1 LEFDQKLIL
10 RFIFRE
16 YISQYECT
24 NKEPS
29 PYQMRDVSRS
39 FPSGHACISTYAA
52 LFMIWY
58 LQCRLPK
65 IQSLFIVPFIQVVLA
80 LIVSLCSVSRVT
92 DNRHHWVDVIGGV
105 ILGTIFAIYTCHVL
119 LNNFSRFKLKPIV
132 SNVNGSSTN
141 DSRRSV
147 RRLLSTISSKEE
159 FTLNNLE

>member
-1 LEFDQKLIL
+1 
-10 RFIFRE
+10 
-16 YISQYECT
+16 
-24 NKEPS
+24 
-29 PYQMRDVSRS
+29 M
-39 FPSGHACISTYAA
+39 YAA

-58 LQCRLPK
+58 LQCRIPK
-65 IQSLFIVPFIQVVLA
+65 IQSLFIVPFIQVILA

-92 DNRHHWVDVIGGV
+92 DNRHNWVDVIGGI
-105 ILGTIFAIYTCHVL
+105 ILGAFFAIYTCHVL
-119 LNNFSRFKLKPIV
+119 LNNFSRYKLKPII